1 LSHFREPCSILSF
14 AAAGPHLRTASWSRH
29 DANLYYL
36 RHILDSP
43 GGLVEFQHDR
53 DSRWWWRWRYAK
65 FQQFFGFW
73 RRWWCYSKISNISG
87 LSGTLTIQVGA
98 GGAPGV
104 SGGDTWFN
112 GPTLGASSVGAKGG
126 GAGDVNMVVLG
137 VLL

>member
-1 LSHFREPCSILSF
+1 MTQIYIISGTSCMVPADWSNSNTIETVGGGGGGGTPNSSSF
-14 AAAGPHLRTASWSRH
+14 SGS
-29 DANLYYL
+29 
-36 RHILDSP
+36 
-43 GGLVEFQHDR
+43 GG
-53 DSRWWWRWRYAK
+53 
-65 FQQFFGFW
+65 GGGG
-73 RRWWCYSKISNISG
+73 YSKISNISG